1 MTTAVAVFLST
12 LFGDFAWTRYI
23 CAVAERRKLS
33 ACLWSAAII
42 GVGGVTIVAVADDAV
57 NIVWACLGAGV
68 GTYLA
73 FWWDA

>member
-1 MTTAVAVFLST
+1 MTALAVFLST

-23 CAVAERRKLS
+23 QSVAEKQRLA
-33 ACLWSAAII
+33 ACFWSASII
-42 GVGGVTIVAVADDAV
+42 GVGGVTIVAVAESAV
-57 NIVWACLGAGV
+57 NIVWACLGAAV